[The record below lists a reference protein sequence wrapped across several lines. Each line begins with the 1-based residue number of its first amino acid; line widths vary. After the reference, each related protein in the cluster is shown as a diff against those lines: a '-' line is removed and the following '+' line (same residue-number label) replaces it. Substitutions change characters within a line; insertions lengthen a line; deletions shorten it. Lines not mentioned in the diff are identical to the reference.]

1 MTPVQPDTHK
11 KFTEKHPQTLQK
23 DTKSDPKDHQN
34 GVKIALFGVQGV
46 HWTLRGEDVSK
57 LASKWCPGTPHGDP
71 FGIRNR
77 PWNAKKTLKMEKNTS
92 LTRKPG
98 NITKKY
104 RNRTLPN
111 LKKYG
116 FVYTKR
122 MFFKERVVKK
132 KWRIWP
138 QNDSKLDPK
147 RSRGTLE
154 SEKKRFRRHYEKR
167 RKKNIETRRSES
179 TVGVK
184 PGLAWKRKAPLVISW
199 SLIHPSS
206 Y

>member
-1 MTPVQPDTHK
+1 M
-11 KFTEKHPQTLQK
+11 
-23 DTKSDPKDHQN
+23 
-34 GVKIALFGVQGV
+34 ALFGVQGV

-57 LASKWCPGTPHGDP
+57 MAPKWCPGTPQGDP

-77 PWNAKKTLKMEKNTS
+77 PWNAKNTLKTEKNTS

-98 NITKKY
+98 NIAKKY

-111 LKKYG
+111 LEKYG

-122 MFFKERVVKK
+122 MFFKERLAKK

-138 QNDSKLDPK
+138 QNDSKMEPK

-154 SEKKRFRRHYEKR
+154 SEKNASEGTTKKEEKKTSKLVAPNR
-167 RKKNIETRRSES
+167 
-179 TVGVK
+179 
-184 PGLAWKRKAPLVISW
+184 PLALNLV
-199 SLIHPSS
+199 
-206 Y
+206 